1 MIIIY
6 FYFYMFSVLRACES
20 EHSAAKCEVGDLANK
35 LGPLAVA
42 GRRRELAGTRRF
54 FTDANLPLAGPAAI
68 MGHSI
73 VIHDDNAPEHR
84 GNRMACAAI
93 RRLYRHKAMLS
104 AFFDPPSSLYFLF
117 LILLVLTSQ
126 SSVLTCS
133 TSCTEDFSVIFIAIA
148 QLRVS

>member
-1 MIIIY
+1 
-6 FYFYMFSVLRACES
+6 MFSVLRACES

-93 RRLYRHKAMLS
+93 RRLYRHKATLA
-104 AFFDPPSSLYFLF
+104 AFLYSPPPL
-117 LILLVLTSQ
+117 
-126 SSVLTCS
+126 C
-133 TSCTEDFSVIFIAIA
+133 IFFF
-148 QLRVS
+148 

>member
-1 MIIIY
+1 MFISDLYAQNCKRSVLYCPETRTHLMIIIY

-93 RRLYRHKAMLS
+93 RRLYRHKATLS
-104 AFFDPPSSLYFLF
+104 PPLCIFFF
-117 LILLVLTSQ
+117 
-126 SSVLTCS
+126 
-133 TSCTEDFSVIFIAIA
+133 
-148 QLRVS
+148 

>member
-1 MIIIY
+1 
-6 FYFYMFSVLRACES
+6 MFSVLRACES

-84 GNRMACAAI
+84 GNRMACAPI
-93 RRLYRHKAMLS
+93 RRLYRHKATLS
-104 AFFDPPSSLYFLF
+104 AFLHISPPPSLYSLF
-117 LILLVLTSQ
+117 LILLVLKVHKRENFLVS
-126 SSVLTCS
+126 
-133 TSCTEDFSVIFIAIA
+133 DFELNTF
-148 QLRVS
+148 LYLGMLKY